1 MSKKTLVELRIERTL
16 LLERIAV
23 QRQTLRQQLA
33 PVQRAS
39 DVTDRF
45 NDLLAR
51 AIVFVKT
58 NPQSLAA
65 VGLLVALVK
74 PRSAWRWAKRG
85 FMLWRTAK
93 VVRQFQP
100 QGWLNILRRFI

>member
-1 MSKKTLVELRIERTL
+1 MSKKTLVELRIERTV

-39 DVTDRF
+39 DLTERF
-45 NDLLAR
+45 NNLLAR
-51 AIVFVKT
+51 ALAFVKT
-58 NPQSLAA
+58 NPQTFAA
-65 VGLLVALVK
+65 LGLLVAVVR
-74 PRSAWRWAKRG
+74 PRAAWRWAKRG
-85 FMLWRTAK
+85 FALWRTAK

-100 QGWLNILRRFI
+100 QGWLNILRKFI